1 MVKVL
6 RFAFICIIPF
16 IYQTCLTYLYYFI
29 SLLVIAFYICHV
41 FNYHSTIYISYV
53 IYLLGMLFL
62 YVIYLCRTQQCSSL
76 IFMYTYFICVMKIL
90 RRPYQSITINRPERF
105 QQIRLHS
112 MITPIE
118 NNLIRRKLGI
128 IEGIIE
134 LSTILLP
141 PSSSINSLVTR
152 AVPARCPQLL
162 TCGDR

>member
-1 MVKVL
+1 
-6 RFAFICIIPF
+6 
-16 IYQTCLTYLYYFI
+16 
-29 SLLVIAFYICHV
+29 
-41 FNYHSTIYISYV
+41 
-53 IYLLGMLFL
+53 
-62 YVIYLCRTQQCSSL
+62 
-76 IFMYTYFICVMKIL
+76 MYTYFICVMKIL

-152 AVPARCPQLL
+152 AVPARCP
-162 TCGDR
+162 